1 MSFIGKDRRAL
12 AETATGRALDD
23 AAENASHATVA
34 RGLQDGLEQA
44 FRFHA
49 MYRGVKAP
57 SVTVNTSYASADV
70 DPQIAAVIW
79 AAVAAD
85 KMPTEVFTHYL
96 ATGEIPDDVEEQ
108 VAMLRLITAQTA
120 ADDAALDATTGQPPI
135 ARAA

>member
-1 MSFIGKDRRAL
+1 
-12 AETATGRALDD
+12 
-23 AAENASHATVA
+23 
-34 RGLQDGLEQA
+34 
-44 FRFHA
+44 
-49 MYRGVKAP
+49 
-57 SVTVNTSYASADV
+57 V